1 MFLFELM
8 SLLVETAKVR
18 GGTSDVTIF
27 NSLVRLT
34 VISAPIYFNFQ
45 KVYIEWQIKLTAADS
60 ISLREDEINFGK
72 ADLIFFALQFAL
84 TSEI

>member
-34 VISAPIYFNFQ
+34 VISAPIYFNF
-45 KVYIEWQIKLTAADS
+45 
-60 ISLREDEINFGK
+60 
-72 ADLIFFALQFAL
+72 
-84 TSEI
+84 